1 MSDYLWDRSGKPDPE
16 VAALEDALSELRFDR
31 PMPPIPAK
39 RRPWWLLAAAAL
51 VVVVIGFIWSGRE
64 EAVRVASEL
73 PVPSAVPAVGDGWK
87 VARASGTPTCNGDP
101 VYASDRLDVGGWLV
115 TDDRSTAIVDV
126 ADIGKV
132 EVAPRS
138 RLRLVETGRGGHR
151 MELARGSIH
160 AQVDAPPRVFVV
172 DTPSAKAVDLGCE
185 YTLEVAEDG
194 GSILEV
200 TSGWVALEGKGTTA
214 YLPVGTRCHTHPGG
228 RVSIPYANDA
238 PAEVIDALRRLE
250 EGASSDQ
257 LLKVARRADY
267 VSLWH
272 VLWRIDARKPIYQR
286 MLANGAR
293 RPTDEAGVLRGDA
306 AALLDWG
313 EGLGIVP
320 LREASQ
326 PQKKKAPAPPV
337 WE

>member
-16 VAALEDALSELRFDR
+16 IAALEEALSELRFDR
-31 PMPPIPAK
+31 PMPPIPVK

-51 VVVVIGFIWSGRE
+51 VSLVIAFVWFRE
-64 EAVRVASEL
+64 EPVRMTSDLPEL
-73 PVPSAVPAVGDGWK
+73 PVVRDGWT
-87 VARASGTPTCNGDP
+87 VTRAGGAPS
-101 VYASDRLDVGGWLV
+101 RLDVGGWLV
-115 TDDRSTAIVDV
+115 TDDRSTAEVAV

-132 EVAPRS
+132 EVAPRT
-138 RLRLVETGRGGHR
+138 RLRLVETGPGGHR
-151 MELARGSIH
+151 LELARGSIQ
-160 AQVDAPPRVFVV
+160 ATVAAPPRIFVV

-185 YTLEVAEDG
+185 YRLEVAEDG

-200 TSGWVALEGKGTTA
+200 TSGWVALEGKGMTA
-214 YLPVGTRCHTHPGG
+214 YVPVGTRCHTRAGG
-228 RVSIPYANDA
+228 GVSIPYASDA
-238 PAEVIDALRRLE
+238 PAEVVDALRRLE
-250 EGASSDQ
+250 EGASVDE

-272 VLWRIDARKPIYQR
+272 VLWRIDARAPVYRR
-286 MLANGAR
+286 MLAHGAR
-293 RPTDEAGVLRGDA
+293 RPGDEAGVLRGDA

-320 LREASQ
+320 LREANQ
-326 PQKKKAPAPPV
+326 PQKKIPQKDKAPI